1 LLFGFIKDTMLS
13 TEICRRRQKVSVVE
27 ENRPVRVAKNFRQA
41 LEECGG
47 SFWAQGAVDLLR
59 AIDPGSRVL
68 ANTFFWKAI
77 DRKLLPTAVRYLKE
91 KVKEAESR
99 DQTYRVTATDLLYI
113 QNFIRQGV

>member
-1 LLFGFIKDTMLS
+1 MSVARKDG
-13 TEICRRRQKVSVVE
+13 
-27 ENRPVRVAKNFRQA
+27 PVQVAENFRQA

-59 AIDPGSRVL
+59 AVDPGSRVL

-113 QNFIRQGV
+113 QNFIKQGI